1 MHIWLVSQS
10 SSSCRPPNRE
20 GGAGKLTSG
29 DFVTNCW
36 LWVTWNLEVDFDHG
50 SFIRAYLLGIYLCA
64 VLMAVHWL
72 DCRHIGRPTNS
83 TAFIHDGVCTCKWT
97 ACLLAAKACL
107 CPCGRPWLAA
117 RKLAAAEMTRVHQQ
131 IRGGG
136 SRRKKE
142 RKKKRKERDGK
153 ELAPGWQGAALAVIY
168 NSCF

>member
-36 LWVTWNLEVDFDHG
+36 LWITWNLEVDFDHG

-142 RKKKRKERDGK
+142 RRKERKGMGRSWPRGGK
-153 ELAPGWQGAALAVIY
+153 VQLSQ
-168 NSCF
+168 